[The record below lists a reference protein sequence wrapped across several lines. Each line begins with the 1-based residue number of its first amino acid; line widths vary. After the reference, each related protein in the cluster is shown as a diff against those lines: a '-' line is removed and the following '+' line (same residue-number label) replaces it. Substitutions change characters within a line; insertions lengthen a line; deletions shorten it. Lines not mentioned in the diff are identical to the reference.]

1 MISNSIEKKMTLHEF
16 KVLNKQIL
24 WEKGRIFIRQ
34 DKGNDFRKNPYFSF
48 NIEIFNCIFNSDGLK
63 FQIQGG
69 CPGVYID
76 IVFDAL
82 KAVKLPSL
90 RAPEFNFK
98 FIFNANP
105 DSFSYTIHFDGMCII
120 YNIEPDKFEKILN
133 NLKASIIEE
142 RQRVY

>member
-1 MISNSIEKKMTLHEF
+1 MVSNFIERKMTLHEF
-16 KVLNKQIL
+16 KVLNKQVL
-24 WEKGRIFIRQ
+24 WGKGRIFIGQ
-34 DKGNDFRKNPYFSF
+34 DRGNDFRENPYFSF

-82 KAVKLPSL
+82 KAVKSTSL
-90 RAPEFNFK
+90 KAAEFNFK
-98 FIFNANP
+98 FTFNANP
-105 DSFSYTIHFDGMCII
+105 DSFSYTLHFDGMCII

-133 NLKASIIEE
+133 DLKASVTLE
-142 RQRVY
+142 RQRGY